1 MKDTICQKS
10 WATGYF
16 LYFDPPPHYGLG
28 VSLFSIINMT
38 VKLVTVLPVLY
49 LTLAGQKSLAIKVI
63 ESLPTSQ
70 DGQAE
75 LDVSLKVRKPN
86 IALYFCF
93 TSQYCLQTQKW
104 LLVEYFIPIVQLF
117 VSCGDLES
125 WSSIMLKIFTL
136 GSPVQHLPE
145 IQDSPLQPGNDMRDH
160 FFCILWKFR
169 IQIRTPI
176 CRPQCTP
183 ASCPWPAWSPSCSGR
198 PWSATGQ
205 VLKISYWQKYFVR

>member
-1 MKDTICQKS
+1 M
-10 WATGYF
+10 
-16 LYFDPPPHYGLG
+16 G

-93 TSQYCLQTQKW
+93 TSQYCLQTQK
-104 LLVEYFIPIVQLF
+104 
-117 VSCGDLES
+117 
-125 WSSIMLKIFTL
+125 
-136 GSPVQHLPE
+136 
-145 IQDSPLQPGNDMRDH
+145 
-160 FFCILWKFR
+160 
-169 IQIRTPI
+169 
-176 CRPQCTP
+176 
-183 ASCPWPAWSPSCSGR
+183 
-198 PWSATGQ
+198 
-205 VLKISYWQKYFVR
+205 